1 MICYSIV
8 AKRSVV
14 VTHASM
20 HGAMAVTVV
29 DDAYPKPKLG
39 ILATLHE
46 DTFYVQVGDKRVP
59 VSAALALSAA
69 TEKLKDGREL
79 RITRA
84 SFAINGKGD
93 MELVADNGNDD
104 QVLLLIDVSSGTSGE
119 VTYDCPNGF
128 ALVQR
133 GYQNLRAFQGDE
145 EVILAALS
153 RGETITARRLEKKY
167 IWFGRKSVTESMTFT
182 LDPDLHCTLTQAGKT
197 GSERVF

>member
-1 MICYSIV
+1 
-8 AKRSVV
+8 
-14 VTHASM
+14 M

-39 ILATLHE
+39 ILATLDE
-46 DTFYVQVGDKRVP
+46 DTFYVQVGDRRVP
-59 VSAALALSAA
+59 VSAALALAET
-69 TEKLKDGREL
+69 TEKLKHGKEL

-84 SFAINGKGD
+84 SFAVNGKGD

-128 ALVQR
+128 ALVER
-133 GYQNLRAFQGDE
+133 GYQNLRAFQGEE
-145 EVILAALS
+145 EVVLAALS
-153 RGETITARRLEKKY
+153 RGETITARRQDKKY
-167 IWFGRKSVTESMTFT
+167 IWFGRKLVTETMTFS